1 MSTESLPAP
10 SEGFTTTRQT
20 AEALFRLRH
29 LELTLSRAAAG
40 WAVSFHSVA
49 QICELTQIAQE
60 DMEACERLHARL
72 CEIPSGG
79 WRNRKP
85 EGAFA
90 RLLRQLP
97 TAPTAPAFW
106 IGLFDVVKPSVLR
119 AYADHYRRTHEIMDT
134 ATVDAVRANR
144 ERLQAQLERNQVATD
159 HRLREHAQDA
169 EALAWRDHLR
179 ALIAAAGGLLGIDA
193 VAEYAGA
200 DHPPHEVAREM
211 KLEARQVQRWHFEEN
226 PPLPSGQDSNYFL
239 NTEIAAVPML
249 GRLLYAADGMPWEF
263 YFDTAR
269 HMWDEVRH
277 FKMGRARLIELG
289 LDPAAYAIPVG
300 HYNAHATLTPLESY
314 CQLVLVGEANSF
326 EYKLRWKAECL
337 RLGDEKS
344 SAQQD
349 FDIVDE
355 QRHVAYGKKWIPV
368 LRELV
373 KDPRPIEQI
382 VAEADARV
390 HAAKIAGMRAAGEP
404 VTDEL
409 ARGQSAA
416 ELIRRIGGAAQLAA
430 VETDLAGA

>member
-1 MSTESLPAP
+1 MSHETAP
-10 SEGFTTTRQT
+10 PFSGSFTTTRQT

-29 LELTLSRAAAG
+29 LEFVLSRAAAG

-49 QICELTQIAQE
+49 QICELAQIAQE
-60 DMEACERLHARL
+60 DMEACERLHVRL
-72 CEIPSGG
+72 AEIPSGG
-79 WRNRKP
+79 WRGRKP

-90 RLLRQLP
+90 RLLSQLP
-97 TAPTAPAFW
+97 TAPSACAFW
-106 IGLFDVVKPSVLR
+106 IGLFDVAKPELLK
-119 AYADHYRRTHEIMDT
+119 AYAAHYARTHTIMDT
-134 ATVDAVRANR
+134 ATVEAVCANR
-144 ERLQAQLERNQVATD
+144 ARLQAQLERNQVATD
-159 HRLREHAQDA
+159 HLLREHAGDA
-169 EALAWRDHLR
+169 ETFAWSGHLR
-179 ALIAAAGGLLGIDA
+179 ALIDAASGMLGLDA
-193 VAEYAGA
+193 ALEYAGV
-200 DHPPHEVAREM
+200 DYPPHEAAREM
-211 KLEARQVQRWHFEEN
+211 KLEARQVQRWHFEEH

-249 GRLLYAADGMPWEF
+249 GRLLFAADGMPWEF

-289 LDPAAYAIPVG
+289 LDPSAYAIPVG

-326 EYKLRWKAECL
+326 EYKLRWKADCL
-337 RLGDEKS
+337 KLGDEKS

-368 LRELV
+368 LKELV

-382 VAEADARV
+382 VAEADVRV

-404 VTDEL
+404 VSEEL

-416 ELIRRIGGAAQLAA
+416 DLIRRIGGAAQLAA